1 MSGRCDDAWTRTLR
15 ALAVCALSFALVF
28 VTLLVSLFVV
38 SAAHA
43 QSDPVNT
50 TASRR
55 TIEEATRESCEGVS
69 VVVRRCVAQ
78 PETGNSDRADDPL
91 TRSRARAKAAFDR
104 RDRRA
109 RQAALGSNDDAAN
122 DDDSTGGTGAGGK
135 AQRLAPVIVTGEAPE
150 QPLTI
155 EEIFQRALN
164 PQVVSPSGTVTTY
177 GADGTR
183 VECIARCVG
192 PMCCLTLRARPD
204 PAHESNSIGR

>member
-1 MSGRCDDAWTRTLR
+1 MRGTCDRARDCMSR
-15 ALAVCALSFALVF
+15 ALRGAALCASLSVLSFGSVF
-28 VTLLVSLFVV
+28 AV

-43 QSDPVNT
+43 QSDPVDT
-50 TASRR
+50 TASRQA
-55 TIEEATRESCEGVS
+55 IEEAARQSCDGVS

-78 PETGNSDRADDPL
+78 PESGKPDQADDPL

-109 RQAALGSNDDAAN
+109 RENALEAGDDGATSAAAA
-122 DDDSTGGTGAGGK
+122 SGK
-135 AQRLAPVIVTGEAPE
+135 AQRLAPVIVTGDAPE
-150 QPLTI
+150 RALSI